1 MEKNTLPCKRFV
13 KYFITLLYN
22 YHDLLM
28 KRIILS
34 ALFLFTLS
42 AAFPQVGQFSQ
53 FNPYPM
59 DGNGNVAG
67 GLGMSWINGQP
78 FYSIQFRPEVSLG
91 NFGVGLDLQLDFN
104 SQGKLRTQD
113 FNSVGDYLRIIRYAR
128 YGVKNDP
135 LYVKL
140 GALDYYTLGHGS
152 IMYLYN
158 NSPSFDARKIGLV
171 FDVDFGTF
179 GLESIYS
186 TFGEAGIVGL
196 RGHIRP
202 LKFTSLGVIPII
214 GNLEVGG
221 TFAGD
226 FNKDASVIKGS
237 YDATTNTI
245 NKVNSNGSL
254 QIVGID
260 LGLPLLST
268 SMVGVKL
275 YSDFTQI
282 INFGSG
288 VATGIIAEFNG
299 LGLVNASAKLERR
312 FNNARYI
319 PSYFNS
325 FYEIERF
332 QINSSNGTFTS
343 KAAKLDTIVSDNGYY
358 GELFIDVMGLFDVTG
373 SYQRL
378 DKDPNSGIL
387 HIVAEI
393 APNTLPFVARTGY
406 DKINIQGE
414 KDLFKLDDRSYLYF
428 ELGYKPYPYLLV
440 SMIYQWTFAPLMDA
454 NKNIIGYEPQKRIEP
469 RVTFIYPFNTP

>member
-1 MEKNTLPCKRFV
+1 MN
-13 KYFITLLYN
+13 
-22 YHDLLM
+22 
-28 KRIILS
+28 RIILS
-34 ALFLFTLS
+34 ALFLLTIS
-42 AAFPQVGQFSQ
+42 ASFPQVGQFNQ
-53 FNPYPM
+53 FNPYPL
-59 DGNGNVAG
+59 DGKGNVAG
-67 GLGMSWINGQP
+67 GFGMNWINGQP
-78 FYSIQFRPEVSLG
+78 FYSLQFRPEVSLG
-91 NFGVGLDLQLDFN
+91 NFGVGLDLQLDFD
-104 SQGKLRTQD
+104 SQGKLRKQD
-113 FNSVGDYLRIIRYAR
+113 FNTVGDYLRIIRYAR

-135 LYVKL
+135 LYIKL

-171 FDVDFGTF
+171 FDVDFGNF

-186 TFGEAGIVGL
+186 TFGEAGVVGL
-196 RGHIRP
+196 RGHVRP
-202 LKFTSLGVIPII
+202 LKYTSLGVIPII

-226 FNKDASVIKGS
+226 FNKYASVIKGK
-237 YDATTNTI
+237 YNATTNAI
-245 NKVNSNGSL
+245 DSVNSHGSL
-254 QIVGID
+254 QIVGLD
-260 LGLPLLST
+260 LGLPLIST
-268 SMVGVKL
+268 GIVGVKL
-275 YSDFTQI
+275 YTDYAKI

-288 VATGIIAEFNG
+288 VSAGIIAEFNG

-325 FYEIERF
+325 LYEIERF
-332 QINSSNGTFTS
+332 QTNSSNGPVIS
-343 KAAKLDTIVSDNGYY
+343 KAAKLDTIIADNGYY
-358 GELFIDVMGLFDVTG
+358 GELFINFIGLVDIVG

-387 HIVAEI
+387 HVLTEV
-393 APNTLPFVARTGY
+393 APNTLPFVARAGY
-406 DKINIQGE
+406 DKINIRGE

-454 NKNIIGYEPQKRIEP
+454 DKHIIGYEPQKRIEP
-469 RVTFIYPFNTP
+469 RVTFIYPFNMP